1 MDNNKPS
8 QPDNEEEM
16 KDSLTEERGTEQ
28 ETTILPEMQEEEN
41 QQHSSEA
48 QPQVVKGKKSVVW
61 MAISGVLAAALIVV
75 LVYPPFGGGRESVAS
90 VNGTNIS
97 KDELY
102 NELVS
107 LGGESTLNSMITM
120 KLIDQEAT
128 KANVSVTE
136 QDVNAEIETLK
147 TQYGGE
153 EGLNTALSQSGM
165 TMDSLKKNTEV
176 QVKIRKILEPQTT
189 VKDEDIS
196 AYYEANK
203 ATFATPEQ
211 VRASHILV
219 KTKEEADDIK
229 KQLDEGADFATL
241 AKEKSTD
248 TGSAA
253 NGGDLGFFGEGEMV
267 EAFEKAAFSMK
278 NDEISDPIKSDYGY
292 HIIKRTDYKEATN
305 PTEEDKKEDIR
316 NILVEQQVGE
326 LSTNW
331 MSELRSKATIV
342 NTLEPA
348 DESTDAAAATAEDTE
363 SSAKE

>member
-8 QPDNEEEM
+8 QPDNEEEV
-16 KDSLTEERGTEQ
+16 KDSLTEERETEQ
-28 ETTILPEMQEEEN
+28 ETTVLPEMQEEEN
-41 QQHSSEA
+41 QHHSSGA

-90 VNGTNIS
+90 VNGTDIS

-196 AYYEANK
+196 AYYEENK

-219 KTKEEADDIK
+219 KTKEEADEIK

-278 NDEISDPIKSDYGY
+278 IDEISDPIKSDFGY
-292 HIIKRTDYKEATN
+292 HIIKKTDHKEATN

-348 DESTDAAAATAEDTE
+348 DESSDAAAASTTDAE

>member
-8 QPDNEEEM
+8 QPDNEEEV
-16 KDSLTEERGTEQ
+16 KDSLTAERETEQ

-41 QQHSSEA
+41 QQHPSEV

-90 VNGTNIS
+90 VNGSDIS

-120 KLIDQEAT
+120 KLIDQEAA

-176 QVKIRKILEPQTT
+176 QVKIRKILEPKTT

-196 AYYEANK
+196 AYYKENK
-203 ATFATPEQ
+203 ATFSTPEQ

-219 KTKEEADDIK
+219 KTKEEADEIK

-278 NDEISDPIKSDYGY
+278 NDEISEPIKSDYGY

-316 NILVEQQVGE
+316 NILVDQQVGE

-331 MSELRSKATIV
+331 LSELRSKAKIV

-348 DESTDAAAATAEDTE
+348 DESSDAAAASTTDTE

>member
-8 QPDNEEEM
+8 QPDNEEEV
-16 KDSLTEERGTEQ
+16 KDSLTEERETER

-41 QQHSSEA
+41 QQHSSEV
-48 QPQVVKGKKSVVW
+48 QPQVAKGKKSVVW

-90 VNGTNIS
+90 VNGSNIS

-147 TQYGGE
+147 AQYGGE

-196 AYYEANK
+196 AYYEENK

-278 NDEISDPIKSDYGY
+278 IDEISDPIKSDFGY
-292 HIIKRTDYKEATN
+292 HIIKKTDHKEATN

-348 DESTDAAAATAEDTE
+348 DESSDAAAASTTDAE

>member
-8 QPDNEEEM
+8 QPDNEEEV
-16 KDSLTEERGTEQ
+16 KDSLTAERETEQ

-41 QQHSSEA
+41 IQHPSEI
-48 QPQVVKGKKSVVW
+48 QPQVVKGKKSVLW

-75 LVYPPFGGGRESVAS
+75 LVFPPFGGGRESVAS
-90 VNGTNIS
+90 VNGSNIS

-120 KLIDQEAT
+120 KLIDQEAA

-196 AYYEANK
+196 AYYEENK

-348 DESTDAAAATAEDTE
+348 DESTDAPAATAEDTE

>member
-8 QPDNEEEM
+8 ESGNEEEM
-16 KDSLTEERGTEQ
+16 KDSLTEEREPQQ
-28 ETTILPEMQEEEN
+28 ETTLVPEMQEEEIQGN
-41 QQHSSEA
+41 PSEVH
-48 QPQVVKGKKSVVW
+48 PQAAKGKNSVVW
-61 MAISGVLAAALIVV
+61 MVISGVLAAALIVV
-75 LVYPPFGGGRESVAS
+75 LIYPPFGGGRESVAS
-90 VNGTNIS
+90 VNGTDIS

-102 NELVS
+102 NELIS

-136 QDVNAEIETLK
+136 KDVNAEIESLK

-153 EGLNTALSQSGM
+153 EGLNMALSQSGM

-219 KTKEEADDIK
+219 ATKEEADEIK

-241 AKEKSTD
+241 AKDKSTD
-248 TGSAA
+248 TASAA
-253 NGGDLGFFGEGEMV
+253 SGGDLGFFGEGEMV
-267 EAFEKAAFSMK
+267 EPFEKAAFSMK
-278 NDEISDPIKSDYGY
+278 IDEISDPIKSDFGY
-292 HIIKRTDYKEATN
+292 HIIKKTDSKEATN
-305 PTEEDKKEDIR
+305 PTQEDKKEDIR
-316 NILVEQQVGE
+316 KILVEQQVGE

-331 MSELRSKATIV
+331 MTELRSKATIV

-348 DESTDAAAATAEDTE
+348 EESADTATSAADTE
-363 SSAKE
+363 SSTKE